1 MLGRTDS
8 RRRLLFVLF
17 VFVLVGGALVARL
30 GYWQISERERLVDS
44 VRRQISVRTE
54 IPARRGTIYDRS
66 GTLVLAE
73 SVTRDRL
80 IVSADRM
87 DAAGRDRM
95 VAFLTEMLPLDAT
108 GAADVRQKLET
119 GKAYLVLARDLPP
132 DRSEAI
138 RAAADARGIGG
149 ITFESEFLRS
159 YPVGGGPGISLA
171 AQLLGFVDRQG
182 VGQYGVEQYYQEA
195 LAGKPRVVESDRDTL
210 GRPLAGT
217 ERTIDPGVTGTDLRL
232 TLDPSLQLAVEQEVM
247 ATQISDNAAGVSAV
261 VMDPYT
267 GEIYAEASYPSYDA
281 NDYRATAN
289 LDPSRFVDPVVSRV
303 YEPGS
308 VFKMFTAIAALEAG
322 TVTMSTPIADT
333 GTLELDGG
341 QKVSDY
347 DFKAMGTLRFD
358 DGIANSRNVVAARVA
373 LGLAPDLHDAS
384 VALHTVWSRFGFGA
398 PTGIDVA
405 GEVRGLVTDP
415 AVTDWRQIDLANGS
429 FGQGVAVT
437 QIQLA
442 AAYAAMVNGGT
453 AVQPH
458 VVAAI
463 DGRPVVPGS
472 DGTAPAAT
480 NGVSEVAGAGTV
492 APEVAKTAVIDP
504 AMSQQATDLLH
515 HVVATAYKDI
525 TIPGHWVGG
534 KTGTAQIW
542 DSEHGRWLDDH
553 YNYSFVGYVGRQE
566 GHPDLVVAVWIA
578 NAKPTVW
585 RPRGMALP
593 TASQELFRRIAAD
606 AVNTPDLLPA
616 LPPVTAPVAQAQP

>member
-8 RRRLLFVLF
+8 RARLLSVLV
-17 VFVLVGGALVARL
+17 VFVLAGGALVVRL
-30 GYWQISERERLVDS
+30 GYWQISERERLVES

-54 IPARRGTIYDRS
+54 VPARRGTIYDRS
-66 GTLVLAE
+66 GTVVLAE

-80 IVSADRM
+80 IVTADRM
-87 DAAGRDRM
+87 TPAGRDRM
-95 VAFLTEMLPLDAT
+95 VAFLTEMLALDPTAT
-108 GAADVRQKLET
+108 AEVRAKLET

-132 DRSEAI
+132 DQSEAI
-138 RAAADARGIGG
+138 RSAADARGIGG

-159 YPVGGGPGISLA
+159 YPVGGGPGVSLA

-182 VGQYGVEQYYQEA
+182 DGQYGVEQYYQEA
-195 LAGKPRVVESDRDTL
+195 LAGKAKVVESDRDTL

-217 ERTIDPGVTGTDLRL
+217 ERTIDPGISGADLRL
-232 TLDPSLQLAVEQEVM
+232 TLDLSLQLAVEQEVM
-247 ATQISDNAAGVSAV
+247 ATQISDNAAAVSAV

-267 GEIYAEASYPSYDA
+267 GEIYAQASYPSYDA
-281 NDYRATAN
+281 NDYRTTAN
-289 LDPSRFVDPVVSRV
+289 ADPGRFVDPVVSQV

-322 TVTMSTPIADT
+322 TVAMDTQIADT

-347 DFKAMGTLRFD
+347 DFKAMGSMRFD

-384 VALHTVWSRFGFGA
+384 VALHTVWDRFGFGS
-398 PTGIDVA
+398 PTGVDLA

-415 AVTDWRQIDLANGS
+415 AVNDWRQIDLANGS

-463 DGRPVVPGS
+463 DGRPVSPGGGAGEPDAS
-472 DGTAPAAT
+472 DAAT
-480 NGVSEVAGAGTV
+480 DIAGTGTS
-492 APEVAKTAVIDP
+492 AATSSTAVIDP
-504 AMSQQATDLLH
+504 AMSLQATDLLH

-542 DSEHGRWLDDH
+542 DAEHGRWLDDH
-553 YNYSFVGYVGRQE
+553 YNYSFVGYVGRRA
-566 GHPDLVVAVWIA
+566 GHPDLIVAVRIA

-593 TASQELFRRIAAD
+593 TASQELFRRIATD
-606 AVNTPDLLPA
+606 AVNIPDLLPA
-616 LPPVTAPVAQAQP
+616 LPPLTTPVAEARP

>member
-8 RRRLLFVLF
+8 RARLLSVLV
-17 VFVLVGGALVARL
+17 VFVLAGGALVARL

-54 IPARRGTIYDRS
+54 IPPRRGTIYDRS
-66 GTLVLAE
+66 GTVVLAE

-95 VAFLTEMLPLDAT
+95 VAFLTEMLSLDAM
-108 GAADVRQKLET
+108 AAAEVRQKLET
-119 GKAYLVLARDLPP
+119 GRAYLVIARDLPA

-138 RAAADARGIGG
+138 RAAADARSIGG
-149 ITFESEFLRS
+149 VTFESEFLRS

-182 VGQYGVEQYYQEA
+182 EGQYGVEQYYQEE
-195 LAGKPRVVESDRDTL
+195 LAGKARVVESDRDTL

-217 ERTIDPGVTGTDLRL
+217 ERTIDPGVSGADLRL
-232 TLDPSLQLAVEQEVM
+232 TLDLGLQLAVEQEVM
-247 ATQISDNAAGVSAV
+247 ATQISDNAAAVSAV

-281 NDYRATAN
+281 NDYRTTAN
-289 LDPSRFVDPVVSRV
+289 TDPNRFIDPVVSQV

-322 TVTMSTPIADT
+322 TVSMATEINDS

-341 QKVSDY
+341 QKIADY
-347 DFKAMGTLRFD
+347 DHKAMGVMRFD
-358 DGIANSRNVVAARVA
+358 DGIANSRNVVAAKVA
-373 LGLAPDLHDAS
+373 LGLAPDLRDAS
-384 VALHTVWSRFGFGA
+384 LALHTVWDRFGFGA
-398 PTGIDVA
+398 QTGIDVA

-415 AVTDWRQIDLANGS
+415 AVNQWRQIDLANGS

-458 VVAAI
+458 VVATI
-463 DGRPVVPGS
+463 DGRPVAPGAEAGGPVAT
-472 DGTAPAAT
+472 DGATDVAETGTTTANAGTAII
-480 NGVSEVAGAGTV
+480 GAS
-492 APEVAKTAVIDP
+492 
-504 AMSQQATDLLH
+504 MSRQATDLLH
-515 HVVATAYKDI
+515 HAVVTAYKDI
-525 TIPGHWVGG
+525 TIPDHWLGG

-542 DSEHGRWLDDH
+542 DAEHGRWLDDH
-553 YNYSFVGYVGRQE
+553 YNYTFVGYVGRRE
-566 GHPDLVVAVWIA
+566 GHPDLIVAVWIA

-593 TASQELFRRIAAD
+593 TASQELFRRIASD
-606 AVNTPDLLPA
+606 AVTTPDLLPA
-616 LPPVTAPVAQAQP
+616 LPPETAPMARAEP